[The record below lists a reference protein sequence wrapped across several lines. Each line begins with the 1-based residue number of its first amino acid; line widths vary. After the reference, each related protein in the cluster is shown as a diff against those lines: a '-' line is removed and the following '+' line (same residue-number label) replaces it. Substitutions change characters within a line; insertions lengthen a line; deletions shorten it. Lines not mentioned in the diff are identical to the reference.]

1 MKWKK
6 NKKQEMKGV
15 NMSDI
20 RYQYSA
26 PATELA
32 VAHH

>member
-1 MKWKK
+1 
-6 NKKQEMKGV
+6 MKGV
-15 NMSDI
+15 NMSNI